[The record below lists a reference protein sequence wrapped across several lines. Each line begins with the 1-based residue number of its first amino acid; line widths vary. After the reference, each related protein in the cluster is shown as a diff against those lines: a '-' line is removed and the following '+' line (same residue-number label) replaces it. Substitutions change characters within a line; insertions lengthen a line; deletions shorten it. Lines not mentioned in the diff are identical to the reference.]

1 MKTLLETRREV
12 QLFAVCLWRLGEH
25 LRNRPPWYSVPTG
38 AQSFSDAIEWVTLT
52 PGVVIRPPGVLTPD
66 MALGQLA
73 SLAQAARA
81 LIEAVNQLPPKVR
94 AELQSLTG
102 HAEYAVSFA
111 REWAP
116 KLENVD
122 SWPNVENLYCTD
134 VLRFLQTIGDPRK
147 LAEDYRS
154 FRKKVSRHCALYGE
168 DTWFDPPPPTKP
180 SDCPPNEFVFRRD
193 GDGWFISGFGEKG
206 HFSDIVGFQYIHK
219 LLQSPGKEILTV
231 SLLSN
236 GQETPMLGGD
246 AVLDDKTKKDIQKR
260 LDEIEAEIETARKN
274 NDFAKVERL
283 EEKRQELIDYIQS
296 GVGINGRDRKLGDQA
311 DKVRVR
317 VNNAVNR
324 AYKKL
329 APTESRKTTKTN
341 KLKKLVAHL
350 QASITIGAK
359 SSSYHPHG
367 TPPDWRLE

>member
-94 AELQSLTG
+94 AALQPLTG
-102 HAEYAVSFA
+102 HAKDAVSFA

-122 SWPNVENLYCTD
+122 SLPNVENLYCTD

-154 FRKKVSRHCALYGE
+154 FRKKVSRDCALYGE
-168 DTWFDPPPPTKP
+168 DTWFDSPPPTKP

-193 GDGWFISGFGEKG
+193 GDGWFIRGFGEEG

-219 LLQSPGKEILTV
+219 LLQSPGKSIGTV
-231 SLLSN
+231 SLLTD
-236 GQETPMLGGD
+236 GQEILIPGSDDIID
-246 AVLDDKTKKDIQKR
+246 AEGLKEIDKKFKDIQYR
-260 LDEIEAEIETARKN
+260 REEAERNNDIGLCQQLDEEK
-274 NDFAKVERL
+274 ERL
-283 EEKRQELIDYIQS
+283 RNHVQPVLGIDGRSRKMPNLLQKVQSAVSMARLRALEKLKD
-296 GVGINGRDRKLGDQA
+296 NGLD
-311 DKVRVR
+311 
-317 VNNAVNR
+317 
-324 AYKKL
+324 KL
-329 APTESRKTTKTN
+329 AQYLKDTT
-341 KLKKLVAHL
+341 
-350 QASITIGAK
+350 TIGRID
-359 SSSYHPHG
+359 SSY
-367 TPPDWRLE
+367 TPRPPFPKWLLE

>member
-102 HAEYAVSFA
+102 HAKDAVSFA

-154 FRKKVSRHCALYGE
+154 FRKKVSRDCALYGE
-168 DTWFDPPPPTKP
+168 DTWFDSPPPTKP

-219 LLQSPGKEILTV
+219 LLQSPGKPIGTV
-231 SLLSN
+231 SLLTD
-236 GQETPMLGGD
+236 GQPIRIPGSDDIID
-246 AVLDDKTKKDIQKR
+246 AEGLKEIDKKLKDIQYRREEAERNNDIGLCQQLDEEKERLTNELRSTLDISGRSRKLNDERKNIQSRVLMAIKRAREKLENHR
-260 LDEIEAEIETARKN
+260 LDKLAQYLKDTIDIG
-274 NDFAKVERL
+274 
-283 EEKRQELIDYIQS
+283 LID
-296 GVGINGRDRKLGDQA
+296 
-311 DKVRVR
+311 
-317 VNNAVNR
+317 
-324 AYKKL
+324 
-329 APTESRKTTKTN
+329 
-341 KLKKLVAHL
+341 
-350 QASITIGAK
+350 
-359 SSSYHPHG
+359 SSY
-367 TPPDWRLE
+367 TPRPPFPKWLLE